1 MKNLVI
7 ALSVISL
14 SCGAQAVR
22 ATDHHH
28 HHEEKPATATAES
41 VKPLK
46 DESIYNLQS
55 ELLTVDGKKI
65 ALDSLKGQPVVIS
78 MAYTSCAYACP
89 LIVSHMQ
96 QLEKELEKKGQ
107 RNVRFVLVSFDP
119 KKDTPPVIKKY
130 VEKRKLGKN
139 WDFYTA
145 ASDKSPRE
153 IATLLG
159 IKYKK
164 IDEMDYDHSFVIT
177 VLDSEGVIQGQQS
190 GADKDPKELA
200 KFIKN

>member
-1 MKNLVI
+1 MKNLV
-7 ALSVISL
+7 LVFSLLSL
-14 SCGAQAVR
+14 SFVAEVSFAKE
-22 ATDHHH
+22 HH
-28 HHEEKPATATAES
+28 HHEAKTAPSATED
-41 VKPLK
+41 VKSLK
-46 DESIYNLQS
+46 DESIYNLKS
-55 ELLTVDGKKI
+55 ELLTVEGKKI
-65 ALDSLKGQPVVIS
+65 TLDSLKGQPVVIS

-96 QLEKELEKKGQ
+96 QLEKELNKKGIS
-107 RNVRFVLVSFDP
+107 NVRFVLVSFDP
-119 KKDTPPVIKKY
+119 KKDTPAVIKAY
-130 VEKRKLGKN
+130 VEKRKLSKN

-164 IDEMDYDHSFVIT
+164 IDDIDYDHSFIIT
-177 VLDSEGVIQGQQS
+177 VLDSEGIVLGQQS

>member
-28 HHEEKPATATAES
+28 HHEEKPATATAEN

-159 IKYKK
+159 IKYKR
-164 IDEMDYDHSFVIT
+164 IDDMDYDHSFVIT

>member
-164 IDEMDYDHSFVIT
+164 IDDMDYDHSFVIT

>member
-1 MKNLVI
+1 MKVLKIMLGILSFNLVAGI
-7 ALSVISL
+7 AL
-14 SCGAQAVR
+14 AKE
-22 ATDHHH
+22 DHHH
-28 HHEEKPATATAES
+28 HQEKAATPAAES

-46 DESIYNLQS
+46 DESIYNLKS

-65 ALDSLKGQPVVIS
+65 SLESLKGQPVVIS

-89 LIVSHMQ
+89 LIISHMQ
-96 QLEKELEKKGQ
+96 QLEKELDKKGV
-107 RNVRFVLVSFDP
+107 RNVHFVLVSFDP

-130 VEKRKLGKN
+130 VEKRKLSKN

-145 ASDKSPRE
+145 ESDKSPRE

-164 IDEMDYDHSFVIT
+164 IDEMDYDHSFIIT
-177 VLDSEGVIQGQQS
+177 VLDSEGVIKGQQS

>member
-1 MKNLVI
+1 MKNLAI
-7 ALSVISL
+7 ALSILSL
-14 SCGAQAVR
+14 SFVNEIALAK
-22 ATDHHH
+22 DHHH
-28 HHEEKPATATAES
+28 HHEEKTESSAVDS

-55 ELLTVDGKKI
+55 ELLTVEGKKVL
-65 ALDSLKGQPVVIS
+65 LDSLKGQPVVIS

-96 QLEKELEKKGQ
+96 QLEKELDKKGV
-107 RNVRFVLVSFDP
+107 RNVHFVLVSFDP

-177 VLDSEGVIQGQQS
+177 VLDSEGVIQGQLS